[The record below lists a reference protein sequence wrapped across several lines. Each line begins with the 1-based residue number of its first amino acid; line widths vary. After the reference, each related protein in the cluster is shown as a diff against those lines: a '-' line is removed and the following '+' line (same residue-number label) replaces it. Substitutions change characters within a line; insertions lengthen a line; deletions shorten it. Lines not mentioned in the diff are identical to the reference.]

1 MWSCTWLVLPGL
13 SLSKL
18 AHAHVVGQPS
28 LNLLHKPQIG
38 RHRKKITL
46 ASQLGSGR
54 VLHCAVVWLWRASLG
69 NTAILASAAD
79 HPYFSAIE
87 HVFLSWIRS
96 FPAGKLSPEFY
107 YHSLTLG
114 LSVPDSTACISL
126 PANKMNSWT

>member
-1 MWSCTWLVLPGL
+1 MKLHLVSAPWAIFEQTGTCSCCRATF
-13 SLSKL
+13 SEFL
-18 AHAHVVGQPS
+18 AQA
-28 LNLLHKPQIG
+28 KIG